1 MIGVCDSGEGGR
13 VAVEELRR
21 IAPLADIC
29 FFADR
34 ENAPYGTKSPLEIL
48 TLLRADVQRV
58 RDAGADEVLI
68 ACCTAST
75 VYDQLTRVERKG
87 VFPIIR
93 PTARAAASATK
104 NGRIG
109 ILATEATVRAHAF
122 RREILQLDPTFHV
135 TETAAQRF
143 VGYVENGRV
152 DCKDVRQTVEKML
165 EDGIDTLVL
174 GCTHFPRL
182 SGIIREYADK
192 ITIIS
197 SAREGALEI
206 ARHAS
211 LNGGGATIYI

>member
-34 ENAPYGTKSPLEIL
+34 ENAPYGTKSPLEII
-48 TLLRADVQRV
+48 TLLRADIQRV
-58 RDAGADEVLI
+58 RDAGASEVLI

-75 VYDQLTRVERKG
+75 VYDRLTKVERKE

-93 PTARAAASATK
+93 PTARAAALATK

-109 ILATEATVRAHAF
+109 VLATEATVKAHAF
-122 RREILQLDPTFHV
+122 TRELLRLDPTFRV

-143 VGYVENGRV
+143 VGYIENDKV
-152 DCKDVRQTVEKML
+152 DCKDVKQTVERMK
-165 EDGIDTLVL
+165 DYGIDTLVL

-182 SGIIREYADK
+182 SGIIREYADT

-206 ARHAS
+206 AKHAH
-211 LNGGGATIYI
+211 LDGHGATIYI